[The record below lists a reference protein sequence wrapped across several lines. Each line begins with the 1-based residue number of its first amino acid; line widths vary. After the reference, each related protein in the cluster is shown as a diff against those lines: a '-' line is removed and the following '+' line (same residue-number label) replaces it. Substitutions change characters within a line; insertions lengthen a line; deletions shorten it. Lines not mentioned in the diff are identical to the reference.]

1 MSRIVSFGEIM
12 MKLSPSGVRRFSQ
25 AGQLN
30 ILYSGSEANVSAALR
45 QWGQDSV
52 HVTRFPDNDL
62 GHAAQASWTSLGVDM
77 GHVQFGGERLG
88 LYFVENGALMRS
100 TRIIYDRLP
109 SSFASSEMGMYDWE
123 QILAGCDWFHWSGIT
138 PALSA
143 GAAAALLEGIQVC
156 NSKKIPVSGDINYR
170 SGLWRY
176 GKTPGQIME
185 PMIAGSSV
193 IVAGPGDTKKILDID
208 PASDTSDPFESV
220 SRQLMARFPRITH
233 VISSSRENI
242 TATHNRLLGMLWDGS
257 ELKVSHT
264 YDLDNIVER
273 IGSGDAL
280 IAGFIHGRL
289 KGWDEQRSLDLAVA
303 AAAIKHSI
311 EGDVCLAS
319 LDEVLEVM
327 EGGSGGKIKR

>member
-12 MKLSPSGVRRFSQ
+12 MKLTTPGNQRFAQ
-25 AGQLN
+25 AEHLN

-45 QWGQDSV
+45 QWGNDSA

-62 GHAAQASWTSLGVDM
+62 GHAAWSQWTGLGVDM
-77 GHVQFGGERLG
+77 SQVQFGGDRLG

-100 TRIIYDRLP
+100 TRIVYDRLP
-109 SSFASSEMGMYDWE
+109 SSFAGSEKGMYDWE
-123 QILAGCDWFHWSGIT
+123 KILDGCEWFHWSGIT

-143 GAAAALLEGIQVC
+143 GAAAALLEAIRCC
-156 NSKKIPVSGDINYR
+156 NEKKIPVSGDINFR

-176 GKTPGQIME
+176 GKTPGEVME
-185 PMIAGSSV
+185 PMIAGSTV
-193 IVAGPGDTKKILDID
+193 IVASPRDTEQILGIVPESGDY
-208 PASDTSDPFESV
+208 DPFESV
-220 SRQLMARFPRITH
+220 SRQLMHRYPGITH

-242 TATHNRLLGMLWDGS
+242 TATHNRLLGMLWNGDD
-257 ELKVSHT
+257 LMVTRT

-289 KGWDEQRSLDLAVA
+289 SGWNDQRSLDLALA
-303 AAAIKHSI
+303 AAAAKHSI
-311 EGDVCLAS
+311 EGDICRATLE
-319 LDEVLEVM
+319 EVTEVM
-327 EGGSGGKIKR
+327 EGGTGGRIKR